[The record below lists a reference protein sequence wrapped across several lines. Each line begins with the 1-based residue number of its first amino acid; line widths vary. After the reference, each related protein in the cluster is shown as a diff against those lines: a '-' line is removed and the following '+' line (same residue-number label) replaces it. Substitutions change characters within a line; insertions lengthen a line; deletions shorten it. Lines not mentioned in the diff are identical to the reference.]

1 MRATANNP
9 KNIQFRVIIPA
20 NVKPG
25 QMLRIRCPDGTEG
38 DVRVPK
44 GLKPGNSFIFEM
56 PAEAL
61 LNKGL
66 TASQQQQQQQQTT
79 GSHNH
84 QTTTEKSSFGN
95 RKQDS
100 GSGGSSSLYSNNSS
114 NNNNKLSHHRQTNQS
129 GGFLDREIVDK
140 EDFLTALAVGVLIG
154 LSIVAGFLVG
164 VIISTEP

>member
-1 MRATANNP
+1 MRAAST

-66 TASQQQQQQQQTT
+66 SQANNQSSSNSDKT
-79 GSHNH
+79 G
-84 QTTTEKSSFGN
+84 GGGGVGGGGL
-95 RKQDS
+95 RKRGGGGGDGGDS
-100 GSGGSSSLYSNNSS
+100 RHLSGGSNGGSSHLSLSLSS
-114 NNNNKLSHHRQTNQS
+114 SS
-129 GGFLDREIVDK
+129 SSPGFLDREIVDK